1 MTYSSKFEP
10 PNAESNGLIKL
21 LKEHYTAMLEQCDRY
36 EFIRKLS
43 PQQFGKLNDRCAMQG
58 LRFDDEVLRL
68 ARVWQEE
75 KRIDL

>member
-1 MTYSSKFEP
+1 LSDASGKEVT
-10 PNAESNGLIKL
+10 L
-21 LKEHYTAMLEQCDRY
+21 LYREDFVMVLEQCDRY

-43 PQQFGKLNDRCAMQG
+43 PQQFAALNERCTAQD

-68 ARVWQEE
+68 ARAWQEE